1 MNNKQSLLN
10 LVARAERGV
19 LLPGEA
25 QILRDAIELLDDMAM
40 CLDKISSLGRITEEE
55 GGAIHH
61 PDYEASTTQ
70 TFRALTPGQ
79 IKAVP
84 RPAFLEPKGD
94 DVA

>member
-40 CLDKISSLGRITEEE
+40 CLDKITSLGT
-55 GGAIHH
+55 ATAPAH

-70 TFRALTPGQ
+70 TFRAVTPTEEWGFVRGPSPDRV
-79 IKAVP
+79 IIDDDAP
-84 RPAFLEPKGD
+84 GRP
-94 DVA
+94 